1 MFFIVIY
8 LDVLFII
15 NFFITFLLLEIT
27 ARLCK
32 KEPRL
37 FRLVLSAAFGGLYSM
52 IILVDNLPWYISLIS
67 KIAACVLIILI
78 AFKFYRVKSFAVA
91 LGIFLFSNFLFL
103 GIIVGI
109 YLLSGNQMIAVNNST
124 VYLNIGAKAL
134 LFSAAAAY
142 VIASLVVRIYN
153 KSVSKG
159 DIYSLVIENGGRS
172 VSLFALA
179 DTGNKLREPFSDS
192 PVIVVE
198 KEKASCLFENEKA
211 RIVPVTSVNKN
222 SYLQAYKPDKI
233 TIKTAKGE
241 EVIEKAYIALSDKM
255 KSSGFSAVI
264 NPEILSL

>member
-109 YLLSGNQMIAVNNST
+109 YLLSGNHMIAVNNST

-142 VIASLVVRIYN
+142 VVASLVVRIYN

-159 DIYSLVIENGGRS
+159 DIYSLVIENGGAVFRFSRNRCRKRKS
-172 VSLFALA
+172 VL
-179 DTGNKLREPFSDS
+179 PF
-192 PVIVVE
+192 
-198 KEKASCLFENEKA
+198 
-211 RIVPVTSVNKN
+211 
-222 SYLQAYKPDKI
+222 
-233 TIKTAKGE
+233 
-241 EVIEKAYIALSDKM
+241 
-255 KSSGFSAVI
+255 
-264 NPEILSL
+264 

>member
-1 MFFIVIY
+1 
-8 LDVLFII
+8 
-15 NFFITFLLLEIT
+15 
-27 ARLCK
+27 
-32 KEPRL
+32 
-37 FRLVLSAAFGGLYSM
+37 M

-109 YLLSGNQMIAVNNST
+109 YLLSGNHMIAVNNST

-142 VIASLVVRIYN
+142 VVASLVVRIYN

-172 VSLFALA
+172 VSLFAL

>member
-1 MFFIVIY
+1 
-8 LDVLFII
+8 
-15 NFFITFLLLEIT
+15 
-27 ARLCK
+27 
-32 KEPRL
+32 
-37 FRLVLSAAFGGLYSM
+37 M

-109 YLLSGNQMIAVNNST
+109 YLLSGNHMIAVNNST

-142 VIASLVVRIYN
+142 VVASLVVRIYN

-159 DIYSLVIENGGRS
+159 DIYSLVIENGG
-172 VSLFALA
+172 
-179 DTGNKLREPFSDS
+179 REPFSDS

>member
-1 MFFIVIY
+1 
-8 LDVLFII
+8 
-15 NFFITFLLLEIT
+15 
-27 ARLCK
+27 
-32 KEPRL
+32 
-37 FRLVLSAAFGGLYSM
+37 M

-124 VYLNIGAKAL
+124 VYFNIGAKAL

-142 VIASLVVRIYN
+142 VVASLVVRIYN

-172 VSLFALA
+172 VSLFA
-179 DTGNKLREPFSDS
+179 P
-192 PVIVVE
+192 
-198 KEKASCLFENEKA
+198 
-211 RIVPVTSVNKN
+211 
-222 SYLQAYKPDKI
+222 
-233 TIKTAKGE
+233 
-241 EVIEKAYIALSDKM
+241 
-255 KSSGFSAVI
+255 
-264 NPEILSL
+264 ILK

>member
-52 IILVDNLPWYISLIS
+52 IILVENLPWYISLIS

-159 DIYSLVIENGGRS
+159 DIYSLVIENGGR
-172 VSLFALA
+172 
-179 DTGNKLREPFSDS
+179 EPFSDS

>member
-1 MFFIVIY
+1 
-8 LDVLFII
+8 
-15 NFFITFLLLEIT
+15 
-27 ARLCK
+27 
-32 KEPRL
+32 
-37 FRLVLSAAFGGLYSM
+37 M

-91 LGIFLFSNFLFL
+91 FGIFLFSNFLFL

-142 VIASLVVRIYN
+142 VVASLVVRIYN

-198 KEKASCLFENEKA
+198 KEKA

>member
-91 LGIFLFSNFLFL
+91 FGIFLFSNFLFL

-142 VIASLVVRIYN
+142 VVASLVVRIYN

-179 DTGNKLREPFSDS
+179 DTG
-192 PVIVVE
+192 
-198 KEKASCLFENEKA
+198 
-211 RIVPVTSVNKN
+211 
-222 SYLQAYKPDKI
+222 
-233 TIKTAKGE
+233 
-241 EVIEKAYIALSDKM
+241 
-255 KSSGFSAVI
+255 
-264 NPEILSL
+264 LSLIHI